1 MISCQYIFAL
11 AILSGSGA
19 FASHTRPSAV
29 NGISTTVDNRILVE
43 LQPEDTQPANHFD
56 LNGMTLVFT
65 PDGRGGYSR
74 DVRRLEWEETLGT
87 EVTLEWERR
96 RDGVEVELGDF
107 EFDYAGRRW
116 NSVFMSKHGLL
127 TFGTPL
133 EYSKHFEAWFSPMSE
148 SAAWLATTP
157 TISALYKPA
166 FGGLYGRDPLASQFV
181 ARFPD
186 RVVVTWFASEYDSYR
201 LDVPDH
207 AERFQAILH
216 ADGAIQLNYGH
227 ITVTDG
233 VVGLFSDVV
242 EKGDVIASIGNPEDS
257 EIPGHLD
264 LLDVTLYESNTDA
277 LIAEW
282 TMRGAIPTP
291 PSGTSY
297 SYRLYFDTDEPYFDG
312 DEDHDFIWSV
322 DVTADD
328 GRTRGGTRLPT
339 NSANR
344 VALLVDDPAVHG
356 ITASIKPGASQ
367 YDDGVFVR
375 GNWNSPFAQIQI
387 MLPGA
392 PPRTDLSRSDRDS
405 SNRQSEVFHH
415 PVPPDT
421 AAIACSIIEDLGDRF
436 DVFVFHS
443 EIRFDSFQATG
454 SDWRN
459 YYNGVKGIGREDT
472 WREPPC
478 GDGRLLGHY
487 ARVVPIGQAGGRGHE
502 WRNGNFTDDL
512 NGFAH
517 EVTHSWTAYLSYV
530 ESNGARGRLFA
541 DSFADGCRC
550 HWRGE
555 LHAPAA
561 FPWGGDEAPSMMTGG
576 EGGGFWRDHGDGTFT
591 VSYFRGASGLSWLDL
606 YAMGLAEASEVRD
619 LFVLRNLEPVPGN
632 NNPRGS
638 GYYWGTFRA
647 DKEMISIDQIVA
659 AMGPREPSVARSRK
673 EFNTG
678 FVYLL
683 EPGQKPDPDLL
694 RLHRD
699 YRDKVIEYWF
709 HITGGRSRITT
720 RVGPRITQEFPH
732 FADGVWQGQSTTSD
746 LVLVNVDTSVVH
758 PAVYFYSPAG
768 DLIAPES
775 VVDVRGDVEA
785 TVDGGVTT
793 AIEPSGEWTLATRG
807 RNELVTGSVRVISDG
822 PLGGILRFNDATA
835 GVAGVGAGQPV
846 NDAIFPARRQAGGIN
861 TGAAIRNLGEHAI
874 TVRCQLLQ
882 EGNVRMEAEVP
893 LAVNGQAARF
903 INELFP
909 DTDTSDFVGSV
920 RCRAPAGALFAG
932 VALEMD
938 FQNRIFT
945 TLPVVP
951 VPPVRTQEDTQ
962 LHFAHFAN
970 GSSIASDL
978 VLVNVAAGPV
988 RPAIYF
994 HDQEGE
1000 LIAPAA
1006 VVDVRGDLEVSED
1019 GALTFGRTLRPLGER
1034 TLTTTGEGELKVG
1047 SVRVVSDGPVG
1058 GVLRFDHPELGV
1070 AGVGASQPLTAA
1082 VFLARRQAD
1091 GINTGV
1097 AIRNLETETLTVTCK
1112 LTRNGH
1118 EQAETPI
1125 QLEANAQTARFI
1137 DEMFKEA
1144 DTSDFLG
1151 SVRCAAPEGLR
1162 FTGVALEMD
1171 VGRRIFTT
1179 LPVVPIQ

>member
-1 MISCQYIFAL
+1 MKQLIVISGRYIFAL

-43 LQPEDTQPANHFD
+43 LRSEDTPAANLFD
-56 LNGMTLVFT
+56 LNGRTLVFR

-74 DVRRLEWEETLGT
+74 DVRSLEWEETLGT
-87 EVTLEWERR
+87 EVTLEWEKF
-96 RDGVEVELGDF
+96 RDGVVVEFGDY

-127 TFGTPL
+127 VFGAPL
-133 EYSKHFEAWFSPMSE
+133 EYSKHFAAWFSPMSE
-148 SAAWLATTP
+148 SAARLATTP

-186 RVVVTWFASEYDSYR
+186 RVVFTWFASEYDAYR
-201 LDVPDH
+201 LGIPDH
-207 AERFQAILH
+207 AERFQTVLH
-216 ADGAIQLNYGH
+216 ADGAIQFNYGR
-227 ITVTDG
+227 ITVRDG

-242 EKGDVIASIGNPEDS
+242 EKGDLIASVADATDAGL
-257 EIPGHLD
+257 PGHLD
-264 LLDVTLYESNTDA
+264 LLEVALYET
-277 LIAEW
+277 
-282 TMRGAIPTP
+282 GADTVILEFTTREPIPEPTT
-291 PSGTSY
+291 GFY
-297 SYRLYFDTDEPYFDG
+297 NYRLYFDTDPPYSQDG
-312 DEDHDFIWSV
+312 SDVDLVWKIEIGGDHSVWGGVSRAGDRPNRIELVADIGDLQGLSAQVRASADEY
-322 DVTADD
+322 DD
-328 GRTRGGTRLPT
+328 NRSYVRGDSTTPVSLRLPT
-339 NSANR
+339 
-344 VALLVDDPAVHG
+344 
-356 ITASIKPGASQ
+356 
-367 YDDGVFVR
+367 
-375 GNWNSPFAQIQI
+375 
-387 MLPGA
+387 MA
-392 PPRTDLSRSDRDS
+392 PVDLSEPDRGS
-405 SNRQSEVFHH
+405 SRMQSEVFHH
-415 PVPPDT
+415 RGLPDT
-421 AAIACSIIEDLGDRF
+421 AAIACRIIETLGDGF
-436 DVFVFHS
+436 DLFVFHN
-443 EIRFDSFQATG
+443 EFRVDHQGNA

-459 YYNGVKGIGREDT
+459 YYNGVGGIGREDK
-472 WREPPC
+472 WRGAPC

-487 ARVVPIGQAGGRGHE
+487 LKVIRIGQAGGRVHDWKRGD
-502 WRNGNFTDDL
+502 FKDDL
-512 NGFAH
+512 TLFAH
-517 EVTHSWTAYLSYV
+517 EFTHSWTAYLSYV
-530 ESNGARGRLFA
+530 KRNGTRGRLFA

-561 FPWGGDEAPSMMTGG
+561 FPWGGEEASSLMMGG
-576 EGGGFWRDHGDGTFT
+576 EGGGFWRDNGNGTFT
-591 VSYFRGASGLSWLDL
+591 AITDFGGASGLSWLDL
-606 YAMGLAEASEVRD
+606 YAMGLAEATEVPD
-619 LFVLRNLEPVPGN
+619 LYVLRNLEPAPGN
-632 NNPRGS
+632 DSAGWSER
-638 GYYWGTFRA
+638 YLGTYRA
-647 DKEMISIDQIVA
+647 DKEIVAIDQVIA
-659 AMGPREPSVARSRK
+659 AEGPREPLAATAQK
-673 EFNTG
+673 EFNAG

-683 EPGQKPDPDLL
+683 ESGQMPDPELL

-720 RVGPRITQEFPH
+720 NVGPRITQEFPH
-732 FADGVWQGQSTTSD
+732 FADGVWNGQSTTSD

-758 PAVYFYSPAG
+758 PVVYFFSPKG
-768 DLIAPES
+768 DLIAAES

-793 AIEPSGEWTLATRG
+793 AIEPSGEWTLSTRG

-822 PLGGILRFNDATA
+822 RIGGILRFNDATA
-835 GVAGVGAGQPV
+835 GVAGVGAGRPV

-861 TGAAIRNLGEHAI
+861 TGAAVRNLGEHAI

-882 EGNVRMEAEVP
+882 EGNVRMEAQIP

-909 DTDTSDFVGSV
+909 DIDTSDFVGSV

-938 FQNRIFT
+938 FRNRIFT

-951 VPPVRTQEDTQ
+951 VPPVRTQEDSQ

-994 HDQEGE
+994 YDQKGG

-1019 GALTFGRTLRPLGER
+1019 GALTFGRKLKPLGER

-1047 SVRVVSDGPVG
+1047 SVRVVSDGPIG

-1082 VFLARRQAD
+1082 VFPARRQAD

-1118 EQAETPI
+1118 QRAETRI
-1125 QLEANAQTARFI
+1125 ELEADAQTARFI

-1151 SVRCAAPEGLR
+1151 SVRCAAPEGLM

-1171 VGRRIFTT
+1171 VGRRVFTT

>member
-1 MISCQYIFAL
+1 MIVISGRYIFAL
-11 AILSGSGA
+11 VLLSGSGA
-19 FASHTRPSAV
+19 FATHTRPGAV
-29 NGISTTVDNRILVE
+29 NGVSTTVDNRILVE
-43 LQPEDTQPANHFD
+43 LQPGDTRRANLFD

-65 PDGRGGYSR
+65 PDGQGGYSR
-74 DVRRLEWEETLGT
+74 SVQPLAWEEG
-87 EVTLEWERR
+87 
-96 RDGVEVELGDF
+96 LGDEINEGEEIAL
-107 EFDYAGRRW
+107 EFPFDFGGQTW
-116 NSVFMSKHGLL
+116 TSFHVSKHGAL
-127 TFGTPL
+127 TFGRPL
-133 EYSKHFEAWFSPMSE
+133 AYWYDD
-148 SAAWLATTP
+148 AANRFDTMGDIATKFVTDP
-157 TISALYKPA
+157 TISPLFKPGY
-166 FGGLYGRDPLASQFV
+166 GGITGTRDPLARQLV
-181 ARFPD
+181 AHLPD
-186 RVVVTWFASEYDSYR
+186 RVVVTWFASEPHFYAAFP
-201 LDVPDH
+201 PDTPD
-207 AERFQAILH
+207 RFQAVLS
-216 ADGAIQLNYGH
+216 ADGGIRFHYGF
-227 ITVTDG
+227 VTAGDG
-233 VVGLFSDVV
+233 VVGLFSHGNDIPR
-242 EKGDVIASIGNPEDS
+242 GDLIAAIPDSTNPEL
-257 EIPGHLD
+257 PGHLD
-264 LLDVTLYESNTDA
+264 LVDVDVYETHEDA
-277 LIAEW
+277 VIVEF
-282 TMRGAIPTP
+282 TMRGPVP
-291 PSGTSY
+291 EPGEGTRF
-297 SYRLYFDTDEPYFDG
+297 SYRLAFDG
-312 DEDHDFIWSV
+312 DRPYWDPEYTRSRSDADFEVRMVLRTGAEHRVDGGRLLEREGNRIVVLGIIPENLRGKPVSV
-322 DVTADD
+322 IAEVACFENPDCRSADFS
-328 GRTRGGTRLPT
+328 RTELIE
-339 NSANR
+339 
-344 VALLVDDPAVHG
+344 L
-356 ITASIKPGASQ
+356 
-367 YDDGVFVR
+367 
-375 GNWNSPFAQIQI
+375 
-387 MLPGA
+387 
-392 PPRTDLSRSDRDS
+392 PPRSDAVDLSRSDGRFG
-405 SNRQSEVFHH
+405 RRHSEVFHYRSA
-415 PVPPDT
+415 PDT
-421 AAIACSIIEDLGDRF
+421 VMVACRVIDALGDRF
-436 DVFVFHS
+436 DLFMFHN
-443 EIRFDSFQATG
+443 EFRIDSQENATPAG
-454 SDWRN
+454 PTYGPLPD
-459 YYNGVKGIGREDT
+459 GIGDDRREV
-472 WREPPC
+472 RPAPC
-478 GDGRLLGHY
+478 GDGRLKKPLSLPVLSQNLGQDLG
-487 ARVVPIGQAGGRGHE
+487 INFLTHE
-502 WRNGNFTDDL
+502 FVHLW
-512 NGFAH
+512 
-517 EVTHSWTAYLSYV
+517 SAYLSFA
-530 ESNGARGRLFA
+530 SNREKETLTNGYYGI
-541 DSFADGCRC
+541 
-550 HWRGE
+550 HWRGD
-555 LHAPAA
+555 LHSPAA
-561 FPWGGDEAPSMMTGG
+561 FPRNSRAESSVMGGSVWHDN
-576 EGGGFWRDHGDGTFT
+576 GDGTFT
-591 VSYFRGASGLSWLDL
+591 PSASWSGLSWLDL
-606 YAMGLAEASEVRD
+606 YAMGLADASEVSD
-619 LFVLRNLEPVPGN
+619 TFVLRNLEAIVAGSH
-632 NNPRGS
+632 NPRGETYRR
-638 GYYWGTFRA
+638 GVYTGDQETV
-647 DKEMISIDQIVA
+647 SIDQIIA
-659 AMGPREPSVARSRK
+659 AEGVRRPGASQSQK
-673 EFNTG
+673 DFNLG

-683 EPGQKPDPDLL
+683 EPGRAPSGHLL
-694 RLHRD
+694 DAHAQLRE
-699 YRDKVIEYWF
+699 KFVENWF
-709 HITGGRSRITT
+709 QITGGRSRITT
-720 RVGPRITQEFPH
+720 HVGPRITQEFPH

>member
-1 MISCQYIFAL
+1 MKQLILTSGRCILAL
-11 AILSGSGA
+11 AVLAGSGV
-19 FASHTRPSAV
+19 FATHTRPGAF
-29 NGISTTVDNRILVE
+29 NGVSTTVDNRILVE
-43 LQPEDTQPANHFD
+43 LQPEDTQPANLFD
-56 LNGMTLVFT
+56 LDGMTLVFT
-65 PDGRGGYSR
+65 PDGLGGYSR
-74 DVRRLEWEETLGT
+74 EVRSLEWEETLGA
-87 EVTLEWERR
+87 EVTLEWEKF
-96 RDGVEVELGDF
+96 RDGVEVEFGDF
-107 EFDYAGRRW
+107 EFEYAGRRW
-116 NSVFMSKHGLL
+116 NSFFLSKHGLL
-127 TFGTPL
+127 TFGATL
-133 EYSKHFEAWFSPMSE
+133 EYSEHFRVVRAPMSE
-148 SAAWLATTP
+148 SAKWLATTP

-186 RVVVTWFASEYDSYR
+186 RVVVTWFASEYDAYR

-207 AERFQAILH
+207 AERFQAVLY
-216 ADGAIQLNYGH
+216 ADGAIQFNYGH
-227 ITVTDG
+227 ITVRDG

-242 EKGDVIASIGNPEDS
+242 EKGDLIAIVADATDPGL
-257 EIPGHLD
+257 PGHLD
-264 LLDVTLYESNTDA
+264 LLEVALYESDA
-277 LIAEW
+277 DTVILEF
-282 TMRGAIPTP
+282 TTREPIPEPTT
-291 PSGTSY
+291 GFY
-297 SYRLYFDTDEPYFDG
+297 NYRLYFDTDPPYSQDSSDIDLVWKIEIGG
-312 DEDHDFIWSV
+312 DYKDW
-322 DVTADD
+322 
-328 GRTRGGTRLPT
+328 GGTSRPGDRANRIELVADIGDLQGLSASVWAGAAEYDDNRSFVRGDSTTPVSLRLPT
-339 NSANR
+339 
-344 VALLVDDPAVHG
+344 
-356 ITASIKPGASQ
+356 
-367 YDDGVFVR
+367 
-375 GNWNSPFAQIQI
+375 
-387 MLPGA
+387 MA
-392 PPRTDLSRSDRDS
+392 PVDLSASDRGS
-405 SNRQSEVFHH
+405 SRTQREVFHH
-415 PVPPDT
+415 RLLPEM
-421 AAIACSIIEDLGDRF
+421 AAIACRIIEDLGDRF
-436 DVFVFHS
+436 DLFFFHN
-443 EIRFDSFQATG
+443 EFRFDVNTTG
-454 SDWRN
+454 WRG
-459 YYNGVKGIGREDT
+459 YDNGVRGTGRK
-472 WREPPC
+472 WGAAPC
-478 GDGRLLGHY
+478 GAGRLMGLY
-487 ARVVPIGQAGGRGHE
+487 RRVVRIGQAGGRSHD
-502 WRNGNFTDDL
+502 WRNGNFERDL
-512 NGFAH
+512 TLFAH
-517 EVTHSWTAYLSYV
+517 EFVHSWTAYLSYLKDD
-530 ESNGARGRLFA
+530 GTRGRLFA

-561 FPWGGDEAPSMMTGG
+561 FPWGGEEARSLMMGG
-576 EGGGFWRDHGDGTFT
+576 EGGGFWRDNGDGTFT
-591 VSYFRGASGLSWLDL
+591 VTYSRGASGLSWLDL
-606 YAMGLAEASEVRD
+606 YAMGLAEASEVPD
-619 LFVLRNLEPVPGN
+619 LYVLRNLEPAPGN
-632 NNPRGS
+632 DSAGWS
-638 GYYWGTFRA
+638 GMYLGTYRA
-647 DKEMISIDQIVA
+647 DKEIVAIDQVIA
-659 AMGPREPSVARSRK
+659 AEGPREPSAATAQK
-673 EFNTG
+673 DFNAG

-683 EPGQKPDPDLL
+683 EPGRKPEPELL

-699 YRDKVIEYWF
+699 YRDAVIEYWF

-732 FADGVWQGQSTTSD
+732 FADGVWNGQSTTSD
-746 LVLVNVDTSVVH
+746 LVLVNVDTSVIH

-775 VVDVRGDVEA
+775 VVDVRGDVET

-793 AIEPSGEWTLATRG
+793 AIEPSGEWTLSTRG

-882 EGNVRMEAEVP
+882 EGNVRMEAQIP

-903 INELFP
+903 INELFA
-909 DTDTSDFVGSV
+909 DIDTSDFVGSV

-994 HDQEGE
+994 YDQEGG

-1019 GALTFGRTLRPLGER
+1019 GALTFGRALKPLGER

-1047 SVRVVSDGPVG
+1047 SVRVVSDGPIG

-1082 VFLARRQAD
+1082 VFPARRQAD

-1118 EQAETPI
+1118 ERAETPI
-1125 QLEANAQTARFI
+1125 KLEANAQTARFI

-1151 SVRCAAPEGLR
+1151 SVRCAAPEGQR